1 MKTLDH
7 IPTGKIER
15 AATLVKTGI
24 KIGGNYAKYYTKK
37 MVSPS
42 LDKEQLNQDNAED
55 IYDGLKDLKGSALNV
70 AQMLS
75 MEKNLLPRA
84 FVEQFSLAQFS
95 VPPLSAP
102 LVRKVFKRYQGAYPE
117 EVYDTFS
124 KDSINAASIGQV
136 HKATKDGKIL
146 AVKIQYPGVAESVTS
161 DLALVRPVALRMFNL
176 KGQDTDK
183 YFKEV
188 EDKLIEETDYV
199 LEVTQSQEI
208 SKACST
214 IANINFPE
222 YYPSMSNSRIITM
235 DWIQGEHLSEYVAKP
250 FSEVHGNLLGQA
262 LWDFYMYQIHML
274 RKVPLTQEI
283 FSLGPLK
290 LNWGIQN

>member
-55 IYDGLKDLKGSALNV
+55 IYDGLKDLKGSALKV

-102 LVRKVFKRYQGAYPE
+102 LVRKVFKR
-117 EVYDTFS
+117 
-124 KDSINAASIGQV
+124 
-136 HKATKDGKIL
+136 
-146 AVKIQYPGVAESVTS
+146 
-161 DLALVRPVALRMFNL
+161 
-176 KGQDTDK
+176 
-183 YFKEV
+183 
-188 EDKLIEETDYV
+188 
-199 LEVTQSQEI
+199 
-208 SKACST
+208 
-214 IANINFPE
+214 
-222 YYPSMSNSRIITM
+222 
-235 DWIQGEHLSEYVAKP
+235 
-250 FSEVHGNLLGQA
+250 
-262 LWDFYMYQIHML
+262 
-274 RKVPLTQEI
+274 
-283 FSLGPLK
+283 
-290 LNWGIQN
+290 